1 MKSYLV
7 LMTKTGSARVMI
19 RLRMWRVLPTIR
31 DIQPRRSNLSSHI
44 AVMIGTL
51 ESRQGKKLIHD
62 KPNLVDEVN
71 YITFFTVTKKILKS
85 GNLDLLV
92 WGLKGLTQNHEDCGV
107 LVVTTLWFSEHDENP
122 FLRVDQNPISERRER
137 NNFRILEI
145 FKLRIRNVRS
155 DASRTNCNRGFSN
168 VVRFVLVCLSFK
180 ITMH

>member
-71 YITFFTVTKKILKS
+71 YITFFTVTKKILNSIVFLTADATPIVIWHGLGQSCCDPMAIGRVKS
-85 GNLDLLV
+85 VVANTTRAYVVSIKVLLSNFFATDIFHVYNFIIYYFNWYMITLIKNYDLHICSIFLMI
-92 WGLKGLTQNHEDCGV
+92 V
-107 LVVTTLWFSEHDENP
+107 LL
-122 FLRVDQNPISERRER
+122 
-137 NNFRILEI
+137 
-145 FKLRIRNVRS
+145 
-155 DASRTNCNRGFSN
+155 
-168 VVRFVLVCLSFK
+168 
-180 ITMH
+180 ITKFPA